1 MNDSDKERILFIL
14 KDILFKY
21 GEDIYED
28 SDRLIDELNN
38 RSVDCLELIEVV
50 KLGVSENLYNE
61 DEYIQPEP
69 APENECYIELLANAI
84 TTHRDKMRRI
94 KPTPPEEPTPQ
105 NIDSEYIVVVQDDKA
120 VPKFTREQLDKIA
133 KLDLTKTRLEKE
145 YFDLLD
151 QLDEANRN
159 IDKLDEQLYA
169 IKTSTQNKQ
178 TLEELTRL
186 EAGLILEISTLTQN
200 YEKAK
205 SDFDT
210 YDIEFQKHSNQAH
223 DIEKS
228 LKKDKVI
235 SK

>member
-21 GEDIYED
+21 GDDIYED
-28 SDRLIDELNN
+28 SDRLIEELNN
-38 RSVDCLELIEVV
+38 RSVDCIELIEVV
-50 KLGVSENLYNE
+50 KLGVSENLYND
-61 DEYIQPEP
+61 DEHIQPEP
-69 APENECYIELLANAI
+69 SPEKGCYVELLSNAI

-94 KPTPPEEPTPQ
+94 KPAPQEEPPPQ
-105 NIDSEYIVVVQDDKA
+105 NVDSEYIVVVQDEKA
-120 VPKFTREQLDKIA
+120 VPRFTREQLDKIA

-205 SDFDT
+205 TDFDI

-223 DIEKS
+223 EVEKS